1 MMWYCPLA
9 AFRVLQETMDNDV
22 KDALTAYVK
31 ERGIANY
38 PNEACGLVYSDE
50 KDKPHFVECKNVS
63 DEPKHNFLI
72 GPNEYLE
79 VEKLGKVV
87 ACWHTHCDVPPTA
100 SDPDKQGCKNTQVPW
115 FIGAIYKDESGYRFE
130 GLTLVEVDDDYEAP
144 LLGRVYCFGTFDC
157 FALMRDYYHQE
168 MHIELPDLPRTERI
182 WTTEKNY
189 MANRAVQDFGFI
201 RLDDNAELI
210 KGDLCFIET
219 DREGADHIGI
229 YLGNDRI
236 LHQMRNRLSR
246 TEIYGGSYW
255 QEHTTSRWRH
265 KTLC

>member
-1 MMWYCPLA
+1 
-9 AFRVLQETMDNDV
+9 MDNSD

-38 PNEACGLVYSDE
+38 PNESCGLIYSDSVG
-50 KDKPHFVECKNVS
+50 KPHYVECKNIS
-63 DEPKHNFLI
+63 DEPNHNFLI
-72 GPNEYLE
+72 DPNEYLE
-79 VEKLGKVV
+79 VEKLGEVIG
-87 ACWHTHCDVPPTA
+87 CWHTHCDVPPTA

-115 FIGAIYKDESGYRFE
+115 FIGSVYKDDSGFRFE
-130 GLTLVEVDDDYEAP
+130 GLTLVEVDDGYEAP

-157 FALMRDYYHQE
+157 FSLMKDYYKRE
-168 MHIELPDLPRTERI
+168 LRIELPDVPRTERI
-182 WTTEKNY
+182 WTTEENY
-189 MANRAVQDFGFI
+189 MAKRAVEDFGFV
-201 RLDDNAELI
+201 RLDDDAELI
-210 KGDLCFIET
+210 RGDLCFVET
-219 DREGADHIGI
+219 DREGADHICI

-265 KTLC
+265 KSRC